1 MKYTKTYLTEDKQ
14 SYLVTDPATGHVL
27 HVWRPGYGKTPRW
40 EITPATITGTDG
52 KRHVVRTDGIRRP
65 ECTVAG
71 DITEARLEKR
81 LDRAFREWGPV
92 IEKTK
97 AEVASWDVYTAGKRA
112 LTEELAAIRST
123 IPDNVFVRVVFA
135 DGFDVVVTLK
145 TVADLQA
152 LLRNL

>member
-14 SYLVTDPATGHVL
+14 SYLVTDPTTGHVL
-27 HVWRPGYGKTPRW
+27 HVWRPAYGKALRW

-52 KRHVVRTDGIRRP
+52 KRYVVRTDGIRRP

-92 IEKTK
+92 IKKTK
-97 AEVASWDVYTAGKRA
+97 AEVASWDVYTAGEWA

-123 IPDNVFVRVVFA
+123 IPDNVFVRDVFA